1 MQRAFALSK
10 LLLDQGVDTGLD
22 WQGVGFAQ

>member
-1 MQRAFALSK
+1 MQRAFALPK
-10 LLLDQGVDTGLD
+10 LLLDQGVDIGLD